1 MTFGSNNLTPFPKVP
16 VDCPY
21 CANTY
26 SRRDKLNE
34 HIRKTHPECEVPK
47 APRTSPPKSEV
58 DITFEMLLQ
67 KQLSLCLQFENL
79 HSMVSPAFAAAL
91 MTPPNMNGLMGIPIV
106 HHIPGSNGRGKYKEK
121 LFACPHCGKR
131 YCDAS
136 RLKNHVDA
144 RHMTNDDQWKDVGP
158 GVDIAVKEEHHPS
171 GFQVR

>member
-1 MTFGSNNLTPFPKVP
+1 
-16 VDCPY
+16 
-21 CANTY
+21 
-26 SRRDKLNE
+26 
-34 HIRKTHPECEVPK
+34 
-47 APRTSPPKSEV
+47 
-58 DITFEMLLQ
+58 
-67 KQLSLCLQFENL
+67 
-79 HSMVSPAFAAAL
+79 MVSPAFAAAL

-144 RHMTNDDQWKDVGP
+144 RHATNDDQWKDVGP

-171 GFQVR
+171 GFQVKYR

>member
-1 MTFGSNNLTPFPKVP
+1 
-16 VDCPY
+16 
-21 CANTY
+21 
-26 SRRDKLNE
+26 
-34 HIRKTHPECEVPK
+34 
-47 APRTSPPKSEV
+47 
-58 DITFEMLLQ
+58 
-67 KQLSLCLQFENL
+67 
-79 HSMVSPAFAAAL
+79 MVSPAFAAAL

-136 RLKNHVDA
+136 RLKNHVDT

-171 GFQVR
+171 GFQVILPLRLKKKP

>member
-1 MTFGSNNLTPFPKVP
+1 
-16 VDCPY
+16 
-21 CANTY
+21 
-26 SRRDKLNE
+26 
-34 HIRKTHPECEVPK
+34 
-47 APRTSPPKSEV
+47 
-58 DITFEMLLQ
+58 
-67 KQLSLCLQFENL
+67 
-79 HSMVSPAFAAAL
+79 MVSPAFAAAL
-91 MTPPNMNGLMGIPIV
+91 MTTPNMNGLMGIPIV

-171 GFQVR
+171 GFQVKYR

>member
-1 MTFGSNNLTPFPKVP
+1 
-16 VDCPY
+16 
-21 CANTY
+21 
-26 SRRDKLNE
+26 
-34 HIRKTHPECEVPK
+34 
-47 APRTSPPKSEV
+47 
-58 DITFEMLLQ
+58 
-67 KQLSLCLQFENL
+67 
-79 HSMVSPAFAAAL
+79 MVSPAFAAAL

-144 RHMTNDDQWKDVGP
+144 RHMTKDDQWKDVGP

-171 GFQVR
+171 GFQVKYRKKTQAHSHSPFAGVQGYHHLLNWAPAEVSEVNCNIFKLLFLNGQCIIVL